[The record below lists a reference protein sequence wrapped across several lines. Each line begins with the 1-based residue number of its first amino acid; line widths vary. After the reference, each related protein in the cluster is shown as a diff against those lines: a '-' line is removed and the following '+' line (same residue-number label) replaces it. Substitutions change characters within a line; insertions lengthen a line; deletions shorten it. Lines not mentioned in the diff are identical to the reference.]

1 MFENYI
7 NSSKWVIAPV
17 IGVLAETLSRNVVIQ
32 VVKIALPNAPIDVLL
47 VGASLQTIVT
57 NQ

>member
-32 VVKIALPNAPIDVLL
+32 VVKIALPNAAINVWL
-47 VGASLQTIVT
+47 VATSLNII
-57 NQ
+57 NN